1 MTKTRKEC
9 LIDLEFS
16 EEDIK
21 FLLVNNNFNEIK
33 TRYLKLVK
41 DYNLDNGLNKNRD
54 KYQIVLQAFKLL
66 KEYYKE
72 DIVVINNNR
81 IENSVVSIIL
91 ESGGLFPGG
100 VYAIDYLNKIS
111 CLIWSPHWR
120 SDVFFDNGLGIIGLA
135 YCTNITLL
143 KYNILPILT
152 NSVLIKENI
161 SSTIS
166 QMELEFIL
174 IDFGL
179 NLISKT
185 KSLE

>member
-9 LIDLEFS
+9 LVDLEFS

-21 FLLVNNNFNEIK
+21 FLLLNNNFDEIK

-72 DIVVINNNR
+72 DIVVINDNK
-81 IENSVVSIIL
+81 IENSIVSIVL

-120 SDVFFDNGLGIIGLA
+120 SDVFFDNGLGIISLA
-135 YCTNITLL
+135 YCTKITLL
-143 KYNILPILT
+143 KYNIIPILT
-152 NSVLIKENI
+152 NPVLIKENI
-161 SSTIS
+161 SSSTS

-174 IDFGL
+174 INFGL

-185 KSLE
+185 KQII

>member
-1 MTKTRKEC
+1 MTKTKKEC

-21 FLLVNNNFNEIK
+21 LLLFNNSFNEIK

-54 KYQIVLQAFKLL
+54 KYQLVLQAFKIL

-72 DIVVINNNR
+72 DITTIDNNR
-81 IENSVVSIIL
+81 VENSIVSIIL
-91 ESGGLFPGG
+91 ESGGLFPGS

-120 SDVFFDNGLGIIGLA
+120 SDVFFDNKLGIIGLA
-135 YCTNITLL
+135 YCTNIALL
-143 KYNILPILT
+143 KYNIIPILI
-152 NSVLIKENI
+152 NPILIKENI
-161 SSTIS
+161 SSSVS

-174 IDFGL
+174 INFGL